1 MRQTDPVAERGI
13 AAIHELRQENWR
25 LRHDLQRAKDAKD
38 AALTMLESEQKRNK
52 IYQSEIN
59 KIRYQ
64 SDDYK
69 GLAVMIAVVWI
80 VFNWMVIYG

>member
-1 MRQTDPVAERGI
+1 MRQSDPVAERGI

-52 IYQSEIN
+52 IYQAEIN
-59 KIRYQ
+59 KISYQ
-64 SDDYK
+64 SEDYK
-69 GLAVMIAVVWI
+69 GIAILITAVWI
-80 VFNWMVIYG
+80 AFNWMVIYG